1 MQGVVGVY
9 EYPTVVFDDDY
20 AVEVVGDEGDLGM
33 VRYTIAASCRC
44 FVQALEPQ
52 ILQHGGEHRR
62 ASCKLVVTR
71 AS

>member
-1 MQGVVGVY
+1 MQDVVGVY
-9 EYPTVVFDDDY
+9 EYPTVVFDNDY

-33 VRYTIAASCRC
+33 VRYTIAASCSC

-52 ILQHGGEHRR
+52 ILQKA
-62 ASCKLVVTR
+62 ASTAVPAVGVVTR